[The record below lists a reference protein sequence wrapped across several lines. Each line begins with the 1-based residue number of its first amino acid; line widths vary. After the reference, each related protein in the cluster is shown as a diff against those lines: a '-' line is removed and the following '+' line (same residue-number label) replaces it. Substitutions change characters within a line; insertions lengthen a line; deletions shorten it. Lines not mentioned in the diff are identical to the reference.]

1 MLRPIALFCL
11 LFAVALG
18 CGEDKFGMPNA
29 VSLKGTLT
37 DGGEP
42 LFVEGIENATGM
54 IVIEFHPTMEDGKPQ
69 PTAATTATVDL
80 DGNFEI
86 PQGIEPGE
94 YTITVRQWEPYP
106 QNDLLKGKFRLG
118 KSKIVRTIS
127 ADTSLD
133 IDISNPTGE

>member
-1 MLRPIALFCL
+1 MPRSIVLFGL
-11 LFAVALG
+11 LFMVACG

-29 VSLKGTLT
+29 VTLNGTLS

-54 IVIEFHPTMEDGKPQ
+54 IVLEFHPMMEDGQPQ

-80 DGNFEI
+80 EGNFEI

-94 YTITVRQWEPYP
+94 YTITVRQWQPYP
-106 QNDLLKGKFRLG
+106 QNDLLKGRFRLG
-118 KSKIVRTIS
+118 KSKIVRSIA